1 LKSIAISFLIK
12 SEKSG
17 LKHNAANTKII
28 IMVWLHTFFINCL
41 RKHLGGFFMLYL
53 YTMQKNPKN
62 PKIYNCKKCNFISSN
77 KKDYNKHLTTAKH
90 INTTNTTQ
98 KPTIQP
104 VDIPH
109 HICSCGRTYKYRASL
124 YNHKKKCN
132 VHIIPTEN
140 DFPTINE
147 PTSDAS
153 TILLLLK
160 QNQEFKSL
168 MVEQYTHLQE
178 SNQKNQELQ
187 QQLVDAVKNNTGS
200 ITNNNNNTTNNNNN
214 QFNLNFFLNDTCK
227 DAMNITDFLSNL
239 DVHIDELEYIG
250 NHGYVNGMTKMIME
264 RLKGMDITKR
274 PIHCTDIKRE
284 TMYIKDK
291 DEWSKDTD
299 ELTKVRKILNRIS
312 MNNYR
317 TIPEWKNAHPE
328 CEVVASRTYDFCYS
342 MMESLLGDVEDEQL
356 KLDNKIIKTMAKT
369 LYVNKINA

>member
-1 LKSIAISFLIK
+1 
-12 SEKSG
+12 
-17 LKHNAANTKII
+17 
-28 IMVWLHTFFINCL
+28 M
-41 RKHLGGFFMLYL
+41 
-53 YTMQKNPKN
+53 PKN
-62 PKIYNCKKCNFISSN
+62 ADKFICENCNFKCSKQSN
-77 KKDYNKHLTTAKH
+77 WNIHILTAKH
-90 INTTNTTQ
+90 NQNNNNNNNNDLNAIINKKECPKCRKCFN
-98 KPTIQP
+98 
-104 VDIPH
+104 D
-109 HICSCGRTYKYRASL
+109 RAGL
-124 YNHKKKCN
+124 WRHKKKCTY
-132 VHIIPTEN
+132 VDTMN
-140 DFPTINE
+140 DDTTHELQQNIDIVD
-147 PTSDAS
+147 TSDAS

-168 MVEQYTHLQE
+168 MVEQYTQLQESNQKNQE

-200 ITNNNNNTTNNNNN
+200 MTNCNNTTNNNNQ

-227 DAMNITDFLSNL
+227 DAMNITDFLSNM

-264 RLKGMDITKR
+264 RLKEMDITKR

-291 DEWSKDTD
+291 DEWCKDTD
-299 ELTKVRKILNRIS
+299 ELTKIRKILNRIS

-342 MMESLLGDVEDEQL
+342 MMEALLGDVEDDQL

-369 LYVNKINA
+369 LYVNKSNP

>member
-1 LKSIAISFLIK
+1 MEILEIPK
-12 SEKSG
+12 
-17 LKHNAANTKII
+17 T
-28 IMVWLHTFFINCL
+28 
-41 RKHLGGFFMLYL
+41 
-53 YTMQKNPKN
+53 PKN
-62 PKIYNCKKCNFISSN
+62 PKKYNCEKCNFTSSN
-77 KKDYNKHLTTAKH
+77 KKDYNKHILTAKH
-90 INTTNTTQ
+90 TKEIIGNHISIYKCDQCEQIYKTNSGLWKHKQ
-98 KPTIQP
+98 KCDSQNKKMPLLTEQ
-104 VDIPH
+104 VSQDD
-109 HICSCGRTYKYRASL
+109 SL
-124 YNHKKKCN
+124 
-132 VHIIPTEN
+132 
-140 DFPTINE
+140 TINE

-168 MVEQYTHLQE
+168 MVEQYTNLQENLQE
-178 SNQKNQELQ
+178 SNQKNQDLQ

-214 QFNLNFFLNDTCK
+214 FNLNFFLNDTCK

-264 RLKGMDITKR
+264 RLKDMDVTKR

-317 TIPEWKNAHPE
+317 TVPEWKNAHPE

-369 LYVNKINA
+369 LYVNKTNVHQ

>member
-1 LKSIAISFLIK
+1 M
-12 SEKSG
+12 
-17 LKHNAANTKII
+17 N
-28 IMVWLHTFFINCL
+28 
-41 RKHLGGFFMLYL
+41 
-53 YTMQKNPKN
+53 
-62 PKIYNCKKCNFISSN
+62 
-77 KKDYNKHLTTAKH
+77 D
-90 INTTNTTQ
+90 
-98 KPTIQP
+98 
-104 VDIPH
+104 DIPDD
-109 HICSCGRTYKYRASL
+109 S
-124 YNHKKKCN
+124 
-132 VHIIPTEN
+132 
-140 DFPTINE
+140 PTINE

-168 MVEQYTHLQE
+168 MVEQYTQLQESNQKNQE

-200 ITNNNNNTTNNNNN
+200 ITNNTTTNNNNQN
-214 QFNLNFFLNDTCK
+214 FNLNFFLNDTCK
-227 DAMNITDFLSNL
+227 DAMNITDFLGNM

-264 RLKGMDITKR
+264 RLKEMDITKR

-299 ELTKVRKILNRIS
+299 ELTKVRKILNCIS

-328 CEVVASRTYDFCYS
+328 CEVVASRTYDFCYN

-356 KLDNKIIKTMAKT
+356 KLDNKIIKTMAKD
-369 LYVNKINA
+369 LFVNKNANKYT

>member
-1 LKSIAISFLIK
+1 M
-12 SEKSG
+12 EK
-17 LKHNAANTKII
+17 T
-28 IMVWLHTFFINCL
+28 
-41 RKHLGGFFMLYL
+41 
-53 YTMQKNPKN
+53 PKN
-62 PKIYNCKKCNFISSN
+62 PKEFYCEECNFICSN
-77 KKDYNKHLTTAKH
+77 KKDYNRHLMTAKH
-90 INTTNTTQ
+90 QTRTKLTINTQLRSKIFDCECGKVYKARNSLWYHKQ
-98 KPTIQP
+98 KCTYVDNMNEDNPAEIQNSIEY
-104 VDIPH
+104 VN
-109 HICSCGRTYKYRASL
+109 A
-124 YNHKKKCN
+124 
-132 VHIIPTEN
+132 
-140 DFPTINE
+140 NE
-147 PTSDAS
+147 QTSDAS

-160 QNQEFKSL
+160 QNQEFKNL
-168 MVEQYTHLQE
+168 MMEQYE
-178 SNQKNQELQ
+178 KNQELQ
-187 QQLVDAVKNNTGS
+187 QQLVDAVKNNKGS
-200 ITNNNNNTTNNNNN
+200 MTNCNNNTTNNNNN

-264 RLKGMDITKR
+264 RLKGMDVTKR

-369 LYVNKINA
+369 LYVNKQIPIE

>member
-1 LKSIAISFLIK
+1 M
-12 SEKSG
+12 EK
-17 LKHNAANTKII
+17 T
-28 IMVWLHTFFINCL
+28 
-41 RKHLGGFFMLYL
+41 
-53 YTMQKNPKN
+53 PKN
-62 PKIYNCKKCNFISSN
+62 PKEFYCEECNFICSN
-77 KKDYNKHLTTAKH
+77 KKDYNRHLMTAKH
-90 INTTNTTQ
+90 QTRTKLTINTQLRSKIFDCECGKVYKARNSLWYHKQ
-98 KPTIQP
+98 KCTYVDNMNEDNPAEIQNSIEY
-104 VDIPH
+104 VN
-109 HICSCGRTYKYRASL
+109 A
-124 YNHKKKCN
+124 
-132 VHIIPTEN
+132 
-140 DFPTINE
+140 NE

-160 QNQEFKSL
+160 QNQEFKNL
-168 MVEQYTHLQE
+168 MVEQYE
-178 SNQKNQELQ
+178 KNQELQ
-187 QQLVDAVKNNTGS
+187 QQLVDAVKNNKGS
-200 ITNNNNNTTNNNNN
+200 MTNCNNNTTNNNNN

-264 RLKGMDITKR
+264 RLKGMDVTKR

-369 LYVNKINA
+369 LYVNKQIPIE